1 MPTEA
6 ALELLPS
13 MNELTNEHDE
23 LLSDLQSDAF
33 NYFIHEVNS
42 ENGLV
47 ADCTKEGW
55 PSSIAAIGMALSAY
69 PVGIERNLI
78 TREDAI
84 VRTLRKLR
92 FFAASE
98 QGAHAKATGYKG
110 FYYHFLDMKT
120 GRRAW
125 QCELSTIDSA
135 FLFAGMLAAAA
146 YFDRESEEEG
156 EIRKLADELYRR
168 ADWRWAMD
176 SGATLTHGWRPETGF
191 LKYRWDGYDE
201 ALLAYVLAMG
211 SPTHPLPPESY
222 AAHTS
227 AYEWKKIYDSEY
239 LYAAPLFTHQFSHLW
254 IDFREIRDGFMRE
267 HDSDYF
273 ENSRRATYA
282 QREYAKRNPNGYKG
296 YSEVCWGLTACEGPG
311 PKELIIDGTK
321 RVFFDYVARGVP
333 DGPDDGTL
341 APWGV
346 VASLPFAPEIVL
358 PALEHFNQIEVGVDH
373 PYGLE
378 ATFNPTFP
386 DEKCR
391 DCGWLSPWHFGINE
405 GPIVLMIENHR
416 SDLLW
421 RLMRSS
427 PYIVAGLRQA
437 GFGGGW
443 M

>member
-1 MPTEA
+1 MNQLT
-6 ALELLPS
+6 
-13 MNELTNEHDE
+13 NELTNEQDK

-69 PVGIERNLI
+69 PVGVERNLI
-78 TREDAI
+78 TREEAI

-92 FFAASE
+92 FFAESE
-98 QGAHAKATGYKG
+98 QSSKPDATGYKG

-125 QCELSTIDSA
+125 ECELSTVDST

-146 YFDRESEEEG
+146 YFDRDSEAET
-156 EIRKLADELYRR
+156 EIRRLADQLYQR

-176 SGATLTHGWRPETGF
+176 GGATLTHGWRPETGY
-191 LKYRWDGYDE
+191 LAHRWQGYDE
-201 ALLAYVLAMG
+201 STLAYVLGLG
-211 SPTHPLPPESY
+211 SPTFPLPVESY
-222 AAHTS
+222 QAHM
-227 AYEWKKIYDSEY
+227 ARCNLRRVYEYEY
-239 LYAAPLFTHQFSHLW
+239 LFAGPLFMHQFSHLW
-254 IDFREIRDGFMRE
+254 IDFRGIQDETARAWGL
-267 HDSDYF
+267 DYF

-282 QREYAKRNPNGYKG
+282 QQAYAKQNPNGYKG

-341 APWGV
+341 APWAV

-358 PALEHFNQIEVGVDH
+358 PALKHFNQIELGVDH

-405 GPIVLMIENHR
+405 GPIVLMIENYR
-416 SDLLW
+416 SDFLW

-427 PYIVAGLRQA
+427 PYIIAGLRQA
-437 GFGGGW
+437 GFSGGW
-443 M
+443 L

>member
-1 MPTEA
+1 MY
-6 ALELLPS
+6 ELS
-13 MNELTNEHDE
+13 NEQEK

-33 NYFIHEVNS
+33 KYFIHEVNS

-47 ADCTKEGW
+47 VDCTKEGW
-55 PSSIAAIGMALSAY
+55 PSSIAAVGMALSAY
-69 PVGIERNLI
+69 PVGVERNLI
-78 TREDAI
+78 TRDEAI
-84 VRTLRKLR
+84 DRTLRKLR

-98 QGAHAKATGYKG
+98 QGSSPNATGYKG

-125 QCELSTIDSA
+125 QCELSTIDST

-146 YFDRESEEEG
+146 YFDRESEEES
-156 EIRKLADELYRR
+156 EVRRLADELYRR
-168 ADWRWAMD
+168 ADWQWATN
-176 SGATLTHGWRPETGF
+176 GGVTLLHGWRPETGF

-201 ALLAYVLAMG
+201 ALLAYVLALG

-227 AYEWKKIYDSEY
+227 AYQWKKIYDSEY

-254 IDFREIRDGFMRE
+254 IDFRGIQDQLMRE
-267 HDSDYF
+267 HDLDYF

-311 PKELIIDGTK
+311 PKELMIDGTK
-321 RVFFDYVARGVP
+321 RLFFDYVARGVP

-341 APWGV
+341 APWAV

-358 PALEHFNQIEVGVDH
+358 PTLEHFNQIEIGVDH

-391 DCGWLSPWHFGINE
+391 ECGWVSPWHFGINQ

-416 SDLLW
+416 SDFLW
-421 RLMRSS
+421 RLMRSN
-427 PYIVAGLRQA
+427 PYIVDGLRRA
-437 GFGGGW
+437 GFEGGW
-443 M
+443 L